1 MSCAEILPC
10 GVVSTG
16 RPRLRPALRR
26 PISYCHR
33 PSEWV
38 ELSAVA
44 GYNRCSGEKTVL
56 LSWLRN
62 KWHRGTA
69 TGVWLDREANERREQ
84 FLKAVRQV
92 RVSRSLMKLAWTA
105 GPVTALALTGGYF
118 IGFGKLPAA
127 ELLIYFIS
135 FTILSGLIALAAK
148 ITYDSIQGPVLEE
161 AEQDIMEAIDKLGDL
176 ILAVRDLSVDSHEGE
191 ARRQEAALQLLQRID
206 LPPEGVAF
214 ACQELTGDAELG
226 RCMLQ
231 IDIFRRA
238 GLYSRIRDLHQQHVA
253 HFEEAIASLQQQAP
267 LAARALRESFLGN
280 APTLKDG
287 IERSDY
293 FVERVLA
300 AIEQDNLLLMTLS
313 DVEAM
318 LVLAFELI
326 NGREL
331 PMLIFNYTGKWRLA
345 AALDRMERLRSRYR
359 IAQAA
364 GSNRIRALAAWL
376 TEVEVICYGDAA
388 EGLPTPT
395 LIERIDDALDDLSRR
410 VDHSLLRLRQQG
422 GKEVL
427 TRLRE
432 TADLLATALRMYRTA
447 YEASKR
453 VGPSHA
459 DFLKATQAWEGLI
472 GQNTNTEHLQI
483 GPGRRGLSILE
494 KVISLDEDQRSEV
507 CQHIARYIRGEHLER
522 TGRRFFLRRNG
533 KRRPLSRDGAR
544 RLAVEMA
551 LALEPHVGLSRP
563 AIQRGIGATNA
574 SYLGDLEPGMSAREK
589 KDIGEAMA
597 KDVEQ
602 DMSRA
607 AERLALTL
615 MRHYQVELTPEAC
628 EFLNHTYG
636 ARRQVLDLLMQDQE
650 GEWPA
655 VQCLLSVRPAV
666 VPTPKMDWYRCL
678 VRARRVLSA

>member
-1 MSCAEILPC
+1 M
-10 GVVSTG
+10 
-16 RPRLRPALRR
+16 LR
-26 PISYCHR
+26 
-33 PSEWV
+33 
-38 ELSAVA
+38 
-44 GYNRCSGEKTVL
+44 
-56 LSWLRN
+56 WLRN
-62 KWHRGTA
+62 RWQSGAA

-92 RVSRSLMKLAWTA
+92 RISRSLLKLAWTA
-105 GPVTALALTGGYF
+105 GPVTALGLTGGYY
-118 IGFGKLPAA
+118 IGFGKLPST

-135 FTILSGLIALAAK
+135 FTILTGLIALAAK

-161 AEQDIMEAIDKLGDL
+161 AEEDIRDAIDKLGDL
-176 ILAVRDLSVDSHEGE
+176 ILAVRDLSVDGHEGE

-206 LPPEGVAF
+206 LPPEGVAL

-226 RCMLQ
+226 RCMMQ

-238 GLYSRIRDLHQQHVA
+238 GLYSRIRDLHLEHLA
-253 HFEEAIASLQQQAP
+253 HFEEAIAPLQQQAP
-267 LAARALRESFLGN
+267 LAARALRENFLAN
-280 APTLKDG
+280 APTLKNG

-300 AIEQDNLLLMTLS
+300 AIEQDNLLLMTMG

-318 LVLAFELI
+318 LVLTFELI

-331 PMLIFNYTGKWRLA
+331 PMLIFDYTGKWRLA
-345 AALDRMERLRSRYR
+345 DALDRMERLRSRYR

-376 TEVEVICYGDAA
+376 TEVEVISYGDAA

-395 LIERIDDALDDLSRR
+395 LIERIHEALDGLSLRI
-410 VDHSLLRLRQQG
+410 DHRLLQFRQRG
-422 GKEVL
+422 GKDVL
-427 TRLRE
+427 VQLGE
-432 TADLLATALRMYRTA
+432 EADVLATALRMYRTA
-447 YEASKR
+447 HEAYKR
-453 VGPSHA
+453 VGPTYA
-459 DFLKATQAWEGLI
+459 DFLKATRAWEGLM
-472 GQNTNTEHLQI
+472 GKAPNTEHLQT

-522 TGRRFFLRRNG
+522 TGRRFFVRRDG
-533 KRRPLSRDGAR
+533 KRRPLSHDGAR

-615 MRHYQVELTPEAC
+615 VRHYQVELTPEAC
-628 EFLNHTYG
+628 EFLNRTYG
-636 ARRQVLDLLMQDQE
+636 ARRCVLDMLMQNE
-650 GEWPA
+650 PSEWPA
-655 VQCLLSVRPAV
+655 VQCLLSVRPAR

-678 VRARRVLSA
+678 VRARRVLNP